1 MHARDV
7 MSIKVVTVHP
17 WTSITTAANL
27 LSRNGYAALPVV
39 DQDGGLAGIVTEA
52 DVIANRFPVGD
63 SAVPGA
69 SRAGAPTARTVAEVM
84 STPVVGVSQD
94 ADVAVVAQEML
105 VHRRRCVPIID
116 GSTLVGVITRRDL
129 VKVLARP
136 DQAIAM
142 DVRSHLKYL
151 GRPARWTVQVID
163 GEVILTDEFEQSSD
177 HAVAIA
183 LADAVPGVLGV
194 SVRPRSDETR
204 RTDNTETVSAAPS

>member
-1 MHARDV
+1 MRARDV
-7 MSIKVVTVHP
+7 MSTDVLTVHP
-17 WTSITTAANL
+17 WTSVAAAANL

-52 DVIANRFPVGD
+52 DVIANRFPGGGGAD
-63 SAVPGA
+63 PGPP
-69 SRAGAPTARTVAEVM
+69 RAGVPAARTVAAVM

-151 GRPARWTVQVID
+151 GRPGRWTVQVI
-163 GEVILTDEFEQSSD
+163 GGQVVLTDEFEQSSD

-194 SVRPRSDETR
+194 SVRPRPGDPA
-204 RTDNTETVSAAPS
+204 RTDNADTVSASPR

>member
-7 MSIKVVTVHP
+7 MSTDVLTVHP
-17 WTSITTAANL
+17 WTSVKAAANL

-39 DQDGGLAGIVTEA
+39 DQDGGLAGIVTET
-52 DVIANRFPVGD
+52 DVIANRFPVGVGAD
-63 SAVPGA
+63 PGPLSAGVPA
-69 SRAGAPTARTVAEVM
+69 ARTVEEVM

-151 GRPARWTVQVID
+151 GRPGRWTVQVI
-163 GEVILTDEFEQSSD
+163 GGQVILTDEFDQSSD

-194 SVRPRSDETR
+194 SVRPRPGDQAGA
-204 RTDNTETVSAAPS
+204 NNAVTVAAGSR